1 MTAKKLKNAPLI
13 EAIFELR
20 WELSKKPDGRQF
32 DPHHKIL
39 LGIIYEKVKDDYPFH
54 EQLPS
59 ADVPEG
65 FANYIV
71 QHRFRT
77 DKDGWPL
84 IQLGPGIITL
94 NDTGRYSWTDFKE
107 RIEKVLKVLFDADPK
122 FIEIIP
128 DRLILRYVNA
138 IEFDF
143 GKNKVLDFL
152 KKEMKLN
159 FNIDNKLFKATNVDD
174 QPSSFNLI
182 SSFPSLQPKGEIQL
196 KFSRGK
202 KKNGE
207 VKDALG
213 WDMIVQSTGVD
224 VPKDESGILKW
235 IDSAHDL
242 VECWFFGIV
251 DGDLRKS
258 FDK

>member
-1 MTAKKLKNAPLI
+1 
-13 EAIFELR
+13 
-20 WELSKKPDGRQF
+20 
-32 DPHHKIL
+32 
-39 LGIIYEKVKDDYPFH
+39 
-54 EQLPS
+54 
-59 ADVPEG
+59 
-65 FANYIV
+65 
-71 QHRFRT
+71 
-77 DKDGWPL
+77 
-84 IQLGPGIITL
+84 
-94 NDTGRYSWTDFKE
+94 
-107 RIEKVLKVLFDADPK
+107 
-122 FIEIIP
+122 
-128 DRLILRYVNA
+128 
-138 IEFDF
+138 
-143 GKNKVLDFL
+143 
-152 KKEMKLN
+152 
-159 FNIDNKLFKATNVDD
+159 
-174 QPSSFNLI
+174 LI